1 MHLCWWPYSP
11 PSSIALHQ
19 FTKFKQQSL
28 PYFVSSQCI
37 STNWNVMFKNLLESK
52 SDIYSANNFVL
63 SFPDFYSYDQ
73 LSELQMCLLQEH
85 HCTLMFSHNLLLK
98 MPSFFTILLINLK
111 LKIFTLR
118 PKRVGHQQ
126 ILCTHCAVSH
136 YNRLAKCASI
146 V

>member
-1 MHLCWWPYSP
+1 
-11 PSSIALHQ
+11 
-19 FTKFKQQSL
+19 
-28 PYFVSSQCI
+28 
-37 STNWNVMFKNLLESK
+37 MFKNLLESK

-126 ILCTHCAVSH
+126 ILRTH
-136 YNRLAKCASI
+136 
-146 V
+146 